1 MKKILIFGNS
11 GSGKSTFAKEL
22 VEKDSLSH
30 LDLDILAWLPTTPPK
45 RAPLQESKKNI
56 ETFTSTNESWVI
68 EGCYTDLME
77 IISPLANEIIF
88 LNLEI
93 EQCIKNAKARPW
105 EPQKYETKE
114 AQDENLNM
122 LVNWIKEYSER
133 DDEFSFNSH
142 MRFFDEFKGKKTMY
156 ISNERST

>member
-11 GSGKSTFAKEL
+11 GSGKTTLAKEL

-77 IISPLANEIIF
+77 IVSPLANEIIF

-93 EQCIKNAKARPW
+93 DQCIENAKARPW
-105 EPQKYETKE
+105 EVHKYETKK

-142 MRFFDEFKGKKTMY
+142 MRFFDEFKDKKTMY